1 MKEFIDL
8 KIGIIGGG
16 QLGRMIVQEA
26 KKMGLYVVIL
36 DPTLGSPAGQIADE
50 QIIADLNN
58 EEKIKE
64 LVIKCDITTF
74 EIEHINT
81 DILKK
86 LEESGENISPPSRV
100 LEIIKDKS
108 KQKKFLNEYN
118 IPTSKWKKFN
128 EDEPINETFS
138 FPVVQKACRGGYDGR
153 GVYVIKNE
161 EDVKNRL
168 RAESFLEEYIDFDK
182 ELAIIVARSKNGEIK
197 SYPLVEMI
205 FDEEENICD
214 MIIAPARVDEKIYK
228 EASEIAKDC
237 VEELK
242 GVGVFG
248 VEMFLTKDNRIL
260 VNEIAPRVHNSGHYS
275 IEGCVTSQFEQ
286 HIRCIMGLPL
296 GSTELL
302 APTVVINLLGDKMH
316 RGTPKYIGVHESLE
330 ILGVN
335 LHIYGKKETR
345 PYRKMG
351 HATIVDGKIENA
363 IEKAYIVKKTLK
375 VLSKEADYG
384 K

>member
-1 MKEFIDL
+1 MKKFIDL

-36 DPTLGSPAGQIADE
+36 DPTPNSPASQIADE
-50 QIIADLNN
+50 QIISDLNN

-64 LVIKCDITTF
+64 LVNKCDITTF

-81 DILKK
+81 EILKK
-86 LEESGENISPPSRV
+86 LEETGKSIFPTSRV

-108 KQKKFLNEYN
+108 KQKEFLNKYN
-118 IPTSKWKKFN
+118 IPTSEWRMIN
-128 EDEPINETFS
+128 EDNPMNETFG

-153 GVYVIKNE
+153 GVYVIKNR
-161 EDVKNRL
+161 EDIENRL
-168 RAESFLEEYIDFDK
+168 KTESFLEEYVDFDK
-182 ELAIIVARSKNGEIK
+182 ELAIMVARSKNGEIK
-197 SYPLVEMI
+197 SYPLVEMT

-214 MIIAPARVDEKIYK
+214 MIIAPAKVDKNVYE
-228 EASEIAKDC
+228 EASKIAVEC
-237 VEELK
+237 VKALN
-242 GVGVFG
+242 GIGVFG
-248 VEMFLTKDNRIL
+248 IEMFLTKDGRIL

-302 APTVVINLLGDKMH
+302 IPTVVINVLGDKNH
-316 RGTPKYIGVHESLE
+316 HGTPKYIGVHESLE
-330 ILGVN
+330 IPGVSI
-335 LHIYGKKETR
+335 HIYGKKEIR

-351 HATIVDGKIENA
+351 HVTIVDGEIEKA
-363 IEKAYIVKKTLK
+363 IEKAYKVKKTLK
-375 VLSKEADYG
+375 AVSKEVDYG
-384 K
+384 E

>member
-1 MKEFIDL
+1 MKKFIDL

-16 QLGRMIVQEA
+16 QLGKMIVQEA
-26 KKMGLYVVIL
+26 KKMGLYVIIL
-36 DPTLGSPAGQIADE
+36 DPTPDSPASQIADE
-50 QIIADLNN
+50 QIVSSLNS

-64 LVIKCDITTF
+64 LVNKCDITTF

-86 LEESGENISPPSRV
+86 LEKTGKNIFPTSRV

-108 KQKKFLNEYN
+108 RQKEFLNEFN
-118 IPTSKWKKFN
+118 IPTSHWKRID
-128 EDEPINETFS
+128 ESEPIYGSFG

-153 GVYVIKNE
+153 GVYVIKNK
-161 EDVKNRL
+161 EDIENRL
-168 RAESFLEEYIDFDK
+168 KTESFIEEYIDFEK
-182 ELAIIVARSKNGEIK
+182 ELAIMVARNRKGEIK

-205 FDEEENICD
+205 FDKDENICD
-214 MIIAPARVDEKIYK
+214 MIITPARVDEDIYK
-228 EASEIAKDC
+228 KASAIATKC
-237 VEELK
+237 VEALD

-248 VEMFLTKDNRIL
+248 IEMFLTKDNRIL

-302 APTVVINLLGDKMH
+302 IPTVVINVLGDKNH
-316 RGTPKYIGVHESLE
+316 HGVPDYVGVDESLE
-330 ILGVN
+330 IPGVSI
-335 LHIYGKKETR
+335 HIYGKKETR

-351 HATIVDGKIENA
+351 HVTIIDKKIDKA
-363 IEKAYIVKKTLK
+363 IEKAYRVKKILRA
-375 VLSKEADYG
+375 VSKEVNHG
-384 K
+384 E

>member
-1 MKEFIDL
+1 MRKFIDL

-16 QLGRMIVQEA
+16 QLGKMIVQEA
-26 KKMGLYVVIL
+26 KKMGLHVTIL
-36 DPTLGSPAGQIADE
+36 DPTPNSPASQMADE

-64 LVIKCDITTF
+64 LVNKCDITTF

-81 DILKK
+81 EVLKS
-86 LEESGENISPPSRV
+86 LEENGDNIFPTSRV

-108 KQKKFLNEYN
+108 KQKEFLNKFN
-118 IPTSKWKKFN
+118 IPTSNWKMIN
-128 EDEPINETFS
+128 EDEPVDENFG

-153 GVYVIKNE
+153 GVYVIKNK
-161 EDVKNRL
+161 EDIENRL
-168 RAESFLEEYIDFDK
+168 KTESFLEEYIDFDK
-182 ELAIIVARSKNGEIK
+182 ELAVMVARNRQGEIK
-197 SYPLVEMI
+197 CYPLVEMT

-214 MIIAPARVDEKIYK
+214 MIIAPARVDESICKK
-228 EASEIAKDC
+228 ASEIAVEC
-237 VEELK
+237 VKSLD
-242 GVGVFG
+242 GIGVFG
-248 VEMFLTKDNRIL
+248 IEMFLTKDNRIL

-302 APTVVINLLGDKMH
+302 VPTVVMNVLGEKGH
-316 RGTPKYIGVHESLE
+316 YGTPDYVGINESLE
-330 ILGVN
+330 IPGVN
-335 LHIYGKKETR
+335 IHIYGKKEVR

-351 HATIVDGKIENA
+351 HVTIVDKDVEKA
-363 IEKAYIVKKTLK
+363 MEKAYRVKKTLK
-375 VLSKEADYG
+375 AISKEVDYEE
-384 K
+384 